1 MSNKDDPMHQW
12 IKLYAKKI
20 QPPDYVWTDTLQNFH
35 DLFDKIVTWSNEK
48 KQIPSMKEDADEY
61 ILLFTFLKSKLQN
74 ETIIMDS
81 DFLKVVVISLQKV
94 WKHFLRSLW

>member
-1 MSNKDDPMHQW
+1 
-12 IKLYAKKI
+12 
-20 QPPDYVWTDTLQNFH
+20 
-35 DLFDKIVTWSNEK
+35 
-48 KQIPSMKEDADEY
+48 MKEDADEY